1 MSHSLA
7 AKEEAFQESIKLKN
21 QFRHLDE
28 NEADFLDSV
37 LESTREKE
45 AALKKETAEQLD
57 AFRKQREE
65 ADRKAA
71 LEDDVDDLEGREK
84 QSSAAVDAASEASIQ
99 WAVGAKKRKRVKEK
113 EGIKGVKLR
122 RASSSNTTI
131 SKIQASLEQ
140 GALPE
145 ARATEDR
152 TQEEDTTGG
161 VHDIPLSHPEQ
172 PTDLHRP
179 ENRTAPQTAV
189 EASTVQGLSKED
201 DVKAQPPHSPQ
212 NAFALGLGD
221 YSSDDD

>member
-1 MSHSLA
+1 MPHSLA

-57 AFRKQREE
+57 AFRKQRDE

-71 LEDDVDDLEGREK
+71 LEEDDVDDLEGREK
-84 QSSAAVDAASEASIQ
+84 QSSAGVDAASEASIQ

-113 EGIKGVKLR
+113 EGIKGVMLR

-131 SKIQASLEQ
+131 SKSQTSPEQ
-140 GALPE
+140 GALLE

-152 TQEEDTTGG
+152 TQEDTTGG
-161 VHDIPLSHPEQ
+161 VHDIPSSHPEQ

-179 ENRTAPQTAV
+179 ENRIAPQTAV
-189 EASTVQGLSKED
+189 EASTAQGLSKED
-201 DVKAQPPHSPQ
+201 DVKAQSPHSPQ